1 MSEEK
6 EKIENQIKKIEIELV
21 MEGYQNG
28 WLIDYLKR
36 KIKKLKRKLK
46 NFK

>member
-21 MEGYQNG
+21 MEGYLNG
-28 WLIDYLKR
+28 WLVNYFKD
-36 KIKKLKRKLK
+36 KIKKLKIKRL
-46 NFK
+46 